1 MAGVN
6 ADDRSVAMLAEG
18 FATIRRDN
26 DVPEGFSPDVLDA
39 AAQAA
44 RRPLDDRRD
53 LTDLPFVTLDPANST
68 DLDQAFALEREGVDL
83 LLHYAIADVA
93 WFVRPDDPVDLESW
107 RRGVTLYLPDG
118 KAALHPPVLAEDV
131 ASLLPDGPRPAVVF
145 TVRVAE
151 DGTVRLDRAEKAV
164 VHSRAKLAYDK
175 VTTDQLPADFAEFAR
190 RVAAAEEARGAG
202 RVEFPE
208 QEVHALGDGRYTL
221 SYRPRLASE
230 DHNAAMSL
238 ATNMAVADALLAAGT
253 GLFRVM
259 AEPDERRVHRLRHTA
274 KALGLDWPGSTSL
287 AVFERGLTTTDPR
300 AAAFLLALRRASG
313 GASYAPYSPD
323 VVPWHA
329 AMAASYS
336 HATAPLR
343 RLGDRYVVEAAVAVA
358 SGQEVPAHVAEA
370 FERLPQVM
378 RDAESRANRIDRDVV
393 DLVEAVV
400 LHGREGEMFDAVVT
414 DVDDRG
420 ARIQLCDPA
429 VVARVGAHRVVPGDD
444 LRVRLVS
451 TDPVT
456 RRLEFERVN

>member
-1 MAGVN
+1 MAAVH
-6 ADDRSVAMLAEG
+6 ADDRSVALLTEG
-18 FATIRRDN
+18 LATIRRDN
-26 DVPEGFSPDVLDA
+26 EVPDGFSPEVLEA
-39 AAQAA
+39 AAESA
-44 RRPLDDRRD
+44 RRPWDDRRD
-53 LTDLPFVTLDPANST
+53 LTHLPFVTLDPASST
-68 DLDQAFALEREGVDL
+68 DLDQAFALERDGSDL

-93 WFVRPDDPVDLESW
+93 WFVRPGDPVDLESW
-107 RRGVTLYLPDG
+107 RRGVTLYLPDD
-118 KAALHPPVLAEDV
+118 KAALHPPVLSEDV
-131 ASLLPDGPRPAVVF
+131 ASLLPAGPRPAVVF
-145 TVRVAE
+145 TVRVADE
-151 DGTVRLDRAEKAV
+151 GAVRLDRAEKSI
-164 VHSRAKLAYDK
+164 VHSRAKLAYDT
-175 VTTDQLPADFAEFAR
+175 VTAEQLPADFAELAR
-190 RVAAAEEARGAG
+190 RIAVAEDARGAG

-208 QEVHALGDGRYTL
+208 QEVHSAGDGRYTL

-238 ATNMAVADALLAAGT
+238 ATNMAVADALFAAGS

-259 AEPDERRVHRLRHTA
+259 AEPDERRLHRLRHTA
-274 KALGLDWPGSTSL
+274 RALGLDWPPSQPL
-287 AVFERGLTTTDPR
+287 AVFERSLVTSDPR

-313 GASYAPYSPD
+313 GASYAPFTEG

-329 AMAASYS
+329 AMAATYS

-343 RLGDRYVVEAAVAVA
+343 RLGDRYVVEAAVAVS
-358 SGQEVPAHVAEA
+358 SGREVPAFVAEA

-400 LHGREGEMFDAVVT
+400 LHGRDGEMFDAVVT

-420 ARIQLCDPA
+420 ARIQLRDPA

-451 TDPVT
+451 ADPAS

>member
-1 MAGVN
+1 MAPLH
-6 ADDRSVAMLAEG
+6 ADDRSVSLLAEG
-18 FATIRRDN
+18 LATIRRDN
-26 DVPEGFSPDVLDA
+26 AVPEGFAPDVLA
-39 AAQAA
+39 AAAESA

-53 LTDLPFVTLDPANST
+53 LTNLPFVTLDPAGST
-68 DLDQAFALEREGVDL
+68 DLDQAFTLEHDGSDL

-93 WFVRPDDPVDLESW
+93 WFVRPGDPVDLESW
-107 RRGVTLYLPDG
+107 RRGVTLYLPDA
-118 KAALHPPVLAEDV
+118 KAALHPPVLSEDV

-164 VHSRAKLAYDK
+164 VRSRAKLAYDT
-175 VTTDQLPADFAEFAR
+175 VTAEQLPADFAEFAR
-190 RVAAAEEARGAG
+190 RVAVAEEARGSG

-208 QEVHALGDGRYTL
+208 QEVHAAGDGRYTL
-221 SYRPRLASE
+221 SYRPRLESE

-238 ATNMAVADALLAAGT
+238 ATNMAVADALFAAGT

-259 AEPDERRVHRLRHTA
+259 AEPDERRTNRLRHTA
-274 KALGLDWPGSTSL
+274 TALGLDWPRDQPL
-287 AVFERGLTTTDPR
+287 AVFERTLTTTDPR

-313 GASYAPYSPD
+313 GASYAPFTTG

-329 AMAASYS
+329 AMAATYS

-358 SGQEVPAHVAEA
+358 AGREVPAFVTEA
-370 FERLPQVM
+370 FERLPAVM
-378 RDAESRANRIDRDVV
+378 REAESRANRIDRDVV

-420 ARIQLCDPA
+420 ARIQLCEPA
-429 VVARVGAHRVVPGDD
+429 VVARVGANRVVPGDE

-451 TDPVT
+451 CDPSA